1 MLNKQKYVFWKE
13 HMQNNNVKKQKYVF
27 WKEHIQNNNVKKI
40 EICILERTYSK
51 Q

>member
-1 MLNKQKYVFWKE
+1 MYFGKNIFKTIMLKNRYI
-13 HMQNNNVKKQKYVF
+13 YIY

-40 EICILERTYSK
+40 EIYILERTYSK